1 MAEEMLFLANVGVEF
16 FRMDAVAFMWK
27 RVIELVLLYPLLSR

>member
-1 MAEEMLFLANVGVEF
+1 MAEEMLYLANIGTEF

-27 RVIELVLLYPLLSR
+27 RVNRVPDFKQP